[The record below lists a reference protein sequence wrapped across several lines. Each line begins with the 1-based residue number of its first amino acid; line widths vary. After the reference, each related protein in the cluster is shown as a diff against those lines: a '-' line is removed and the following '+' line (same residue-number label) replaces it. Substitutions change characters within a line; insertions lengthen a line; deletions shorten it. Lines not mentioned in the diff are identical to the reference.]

1 MTLAFFARLPAVP
14 LRLALGGRLRV
25 PALAA
30 LVATTDLL
38 FYRSPT
44 GGPVFALFFALL
56 VTAAGLAN
64 PLRADRRRRVAAGLL
79 AVAALAAVLADGG
92 PLSIFVGWAGCMAAI
107 VTIAAPSL
115 VWETLL
121 WRVAK
126 LPFVGWWRLPRDLVV
141 ARRAD
146 RRRVR
151 LAFDPN
157 DWIFPVA
164 LSLVFGALFVSA
176 NPVLELGL
184 TWLDPRDLLAGITW
198 GRGLFWGAAAAL
210 AWPVLRLGRTA
221 RLAPPASTRAAGSA
235 LGLGLGTATRT
246 LIACNAV
253 FALQTA
259 TDLGYLW
266 AGVGLPAGMTHA
278 EYAHRGAYPLM
289 VAAVAAAGL
298 VLATLKGGEAE
309 KVPMLRRLLAA
320 FVGQGLMLV
329 VSSIL
334 RLDLYVAA
342 HSLTLWRLAALAWM
356 GLVAFGFATILVRIL
371 AGRSN
376 RWLKTVNAA
385 AAALVLWGWSFVDDV
400 DLVARY
406 NLAHAAE
413 VAGSGPKLD
422 FDYLISLG
430 PAAIPALDARRD
442 VLARRAVSTDRTAPM
457 GQRPY
462 ILIGIWRDGAARDR
476 RQRTANWRT
485 WSFKDWRLDRYLSTM
500 PAWSATPDR

>member
-1 MTLAFFARLPAVP
+1 MTLTFFARLPAVP
-14 LRLALGGRLRV
+14 FRFALAGRFRL

-30 LVATTDLL
+30 LVATADLL

-56 VTAAGLAN
+56 VAAAGLAN
-64 PLRADRRRRVAAGLL
+64 PLRADRRRRIVVGLL

-107 VTIAAPSL
+107 VMIAAPTL
-115 VWETLL
+115 AWETVIR
-121 WRVAK
+121 RVAG

-146 RRRVR
+146 RRRAR
-151 LAFDPN
+151 TDFDPS
-157 DWIFPVA
+157 DWILPITLA
-164 LSLVFGALFVSA
+164 LVFGVLFVSA
-176 NPVLELGL
+176 NPVLELWL
-184 TWLDPRDLLAGITW
+184 KRLDPRDLLAGIAW
-198 GRGLFWGAAAAL
+198 VRVLFWIFAAAL
-210 AWPVLRLGRTA
+210 VWPVLRLGRTA
-221 RLAPPASTRAAGSA
+221 RLAPAGA
-235 LGLGLGTATRT
+235 QRVEGRVLGFGTATRT
-246 LIACNAV
+246 LIAGNAV
-253 FALQTA
+253 FALQTV

-266 AGVGLPAGMTHA
+266 AGLGLPAGMTHA

-289 VAAVAAAGL
+289 VAAVVAAGL

-309 KVPMLRRLLAA
+309 KIPALRRLLVA

-342 HSLTLWRLAALAWM
+342 YSMTLWRLAALVWM

-376 RWLKTVNAA
+376 RWLRTINAA
-385 AAALVLWGWSFVDDV
+385 AAALVLWGWAFVDDV

-406 NLAHAAE
+406 DVAHCAE
-413 VAGSGPKLD
+413 VTGGGPKLD
-422 FDYLISLG
+422 LNHLLSLG
-430 PAAIPALDARRD
+430 PAVIPALDARRD
-442 VLARRAVSTDRTAPM
+442 VFADLVVPILRPNPVTGRIEDVTLA
-457 GQRPY
+457 Q
-462 ILIGIWRDGAARDR
+462 WRDATARKFLARDR
-476 RQRTANWRT
+476 SWRT

-500 PAWSATPDR
+500 PTWAATPDR